1 MYSFSYEVTGGGG
14 VFLFK
19 HKLMH
24 HLFVV
29 LSTVF
34 CLASCSPGETKS
46 DEQVKENNDPE
57 ENRLVTTTVANTE
70 ITDTLELDLI
80 GVPESYK
87 SLPDRYKGLPSVGDP
102 HGPDPEILR
111 SLDPKE
117 VLSVSTI
124 EYDAKEYFE
133 QAGVNVRYL
142 NLDNIDHM
150 HEEILQLGEDY
161 DREEQAKELV
171 KKLEDKVEEITEEVA
186 DKEHPKVLILM
197 GVPGS
202 YLVGTE
208 NSYIGNLVEIAG
220 GKNVI
225 EGEDRDFISSN
236 TEHLQQTNPD
246 VILRA
251 AHGMP
256 EEVVEMFDEEFK
268 ENDIWKH
275 FDAVK
280 NNRVYDL
287 EESLFGTT
295 GNIHAVESLDVL
307 FDMLYED
314 ESF

>member
-1 MYSFSYEVTGGGG
+1 M
-14 VFLFK
+14 FLFK

-24 HLFVV
+24 QIFVV
-29 LSTVF
+29 LGIVF
-34 CLASCSPGETKS
+34 ILISCSSDDTTS

-57 ENRLVTTTVANTE
+57 RNRLVTTTVANTE
-70 ITDTLELDLI
+70 IADALELDLI
-80 GVPESYK
+80 GVPDSYK
-87 SLPDRYKGLPSVGDP
+87 SLPERYMGLPSVGDP

-142 NLDNIDHM
+142 NLDNIDNM
-150 HEEILQLGEDY
+150 HDEILQLGEDY
-161 DREEQAKELV
+161 DREEQAEELV
-171 KKLEDKVEEITEEVA
+171 QTFEDKVEEITEEVA
-186 DKEHPKVLILM
+186 DKERPKVLILM

-202 YLVGTE
+202 YLIGTE

-220 GKNVI
+220 GHNVI
-225 EGEDRDFISSN
+225 EGEGRDFISSN

-295 GNIHAVESLDVL
+295 GNIRAEESLDVL
-307 FDMLYED
+307 VDMLYED
-314 ESF
+314 ELKRKSDIDVEKVN

>member
-1 MYSFSYEVTGGGG
+1 M
-14 VFLFK
+14 FLFK
-19 HKLMH
+19 HKLIH
-24 HLFVV
+24 QIFVV
-29 LSTVF
+29 LGIVF
-34 CLASCSPGETKS
+34 ILISCSSDDTTS

-57 ENRLVTTTVANTE
+57 KNRLVTTTVANTE
-70 ITDTLELDLI
+70 IADALELDLI
-80 GVPESYK
+80 GVPDSYK
-87 SLPDRYKGLPSVGDP
+87 SLPERYKGLPSVGDP

-142 NLDNIDHM
+142 NLDNIDNM
-150 HEEILQLGEDY
+150 HDEILQLGEDY
-161 DREEQAKELV
+161 DREEQAEELV
-171 KKLEDKVEEITEEVA
+171 QTFEDKVEQITEEVA
-186 DKEHPKVLILM
+186 DKERPTVLILM

-202 YLVGTE
+202 YLIGTE
-208 NSYIGNLVEIAG
+208 NSYIGNLVDIAG
-220 GKNVI
+220 GHNVI
-225 EGEDRDFISSN
+225 EGADRDFISSN

-295 GNIHAVESLDVL
+295 GNIRAEESLEVL
-307 FDMLYED
+307 VDMLYED
-314 ESF
+314 ELKRKSDIDVEKVN